1 MFQKTIGHFCLLLSL
16 LFFVGCSDATP
27 HVSALRALDQFEFKT
42 TNVVS
47 ADLSV
52 VPLQATCSKF
62 ISSVDVSFDGGTT
75 WQASTSYDSAS
86 QPCSTAGNYT
96 LTLSNSKS
104 PWSSETFTNGQ
115 NISVKFRAFSRA
127 GYYVYR
133 EVIVKYTPSAT
144 IRQEVLAGMGSSSN
158 GSVKLKGRLR
168 AQRQVSSS
176 GSGYILKGRIAE

>member
-16 LFFVGCSDATP
+16 LIFVGCTNATP
-27 HVSALRALDQFEFKT
+27 HVAALRALDQFEFKT
-42 TNVVS
+42 SNVVS
-47 ADLSV
+47 ADLSS
-52 VPLQATCSKF
+52 VPLQAICSKF

-75 WQASTSYDSAS
+75 WQASTAYDATSTSCSAS
-86 QPCSTAGNYT
+86 GTYS

-144 IRQEVLAGMGSSSN
+144 IRQEVLAGAGSAS
-158 GSVKLKGRLR
+158 GGGMQIKARLR